1 MNLYFLKSATKRT
14 SARLTALL
22 FLAVAVFVSG
32 CAVQESNTYPI
43 EIFSEMHYSQA
54 PRSQEP
60 QRLQPP
66 AEAVPFQQIGTGQ
79 VLEVPDFKERPY
91 DPAVARE
98 LFRVN
103 CSVCHGDTG
112 VGDGPAAQHII
123 SSRSYYATTND
134 EPYAAPANLHDKRE
148 TYDKDAM
155 INIITNGIVVMPR
168 FGKLLSEEDIRDIAT
183 FIYDEETGLGR

>member
-22 FLAVAVFVSG
+22 LLAVAVFISG

-79 VLEVPDFKERPY
+79 VLEVPDFKERLY

-112 VGDGPAAQHII
+112 AGDGPAAQHIT
-123 SSRSYYATTND
+123 SSHSYYATTND

>member
-1 MNLYFLKSATKRT
+1 MNLYPLKSSTKHT

-22 FLAVAVFVSG
+22 FLAVAVFISG

-91 DPAVARE
+91 DPTVARE

-123 SSRSYYATTND
+123 SSRSYYATAND

>member
-1 MNLYFLKSATKRT
+1 MNLYPLKSATKQT
-14 SARLTALL
+14 SARLSALL
-22 FLAVAVFVSG
+22 LLVMAVFISG

-112 VGDGPAAQHII
+112 VGDGPAAQHIT
-123 SSRSYYATTND
+123 SSHSYYATAND